1 MQPTTPPSSRGPNFK
16 ASEDLN
22 ICHAWIEVSTD
33 AAVSTNQSGEAFNA
47 KLQVIFD
54 ARMKEKDSLW
64 VFDPSPGSTSELTFF
79 TVFPRCCEVGGMLR
93 RDIKDQ

>member
-47 KLQVIFD
+47 KLKVIFD
-54 ARMKEKDSLW
+54 ARMKEKDALW
-64 VFDPSPGSTSELTFF
+64 VFDRSPGSLSSRFLTISHDVAKFEGYYKQ
-79 TVFPRCCEVGGMLR
+79 V
-93 RDIKDQ
+93 